1 MCMTQL
7 VACLIEHRSMSVRI
21 SLQRI
26 IFIYVLRKLVHYAFS
41 VAICSYRVDDKK
53 LKCRKE
59 ATLRAALFTNYT
71 ALQFC
76 WAILCILLCRNVSVR
91 LALFACLCHSGIVI
105 QAWTHRRLLMFA
117 ASFKF
122 SQNFTAFPDSDDA
135 TLWYVWCGVKIF
147 AIFDN

>member
-76 WAILCILLCRNVSVR
+76 
-91 LALFACLCHSGIVI
+91 
-105 QAWTHRRLLMFA
+105 
-117 ASFKF
+117 
-122 SQNFTAFPDSDDA
+122 
-135 TLWYVWCGVKIF
+135 
-147 AIFDN
+147 